1 MTQNSEK
8 PILEHVRR
16 FRFVL
21 LFLLLVGALAIGIY
35 ALRFW
40 SEHGE
45 ADPRR
50 YDRPTGSSGLVS
62 YRKQIKPILESRCVV
77 CHACYDAPCQL
88 KLGSWEGIARGVNS
102 DLVYNG
108 SRLVEAPPT
117 RLFVD
122 AQKAS
127 EWRKRG
133 FSPVLNE
140 YKNTPEQNRSASLIY
155 RVLAL
160 KQADPQPTTGLAPDV
175 LDFGLDRKQSSPK
188 IEIFDL
194 YEKTHPIA
202 GMPFGLPGID
212 PADQEQIIRWIE
224 QGAPDEGPTRLSARE
239 EAEIAAWERFL
250 NGDSLKERLMSR
262 YLYEHLFLAHL
273 HLNDAVEGP
282 AFRLVR
288 SATPPRQPISIIATR
303 RPFDAPNVERVY
315 YRLQRDLEPIVA
327 KTHMPYRLD
336 MARMDRYRALFLA
349 PGYVVNGEPSYEPRE
364 ASNGLITFRA
374 IPVES
379 RYRFLLDDALYFVM
393 TFIKGPVCRGQV
405 ALNVIEDRFWVFF
418 LAPDAGV
425 MKEPDDVARRALEEM
440 SLPAAEGSNSVAMM
454 AAWNGYAAR
463 ERRFQAE
470 RATSLRAFAA
480 SHGGARLDM
489 IWDGDGANP
498 NAALTVMRH
507 FDSATVVQ
515 GLVGEPPKTAWLVDY
530 SLLERIYYLLVA
542 GYDVYGNITH
552 NLNSRLYMDFLRMEG
567 EANFISFL
575 PPDARADALSRWYRD
590 ATKASLDHMR
600 ALVVDPVVENAIP
613 YRGADPQKEL
623 FAMLGKRLAPALDR
637 RLSLINVADAGLR
650 EQLERLAA
658 LRGEPLGL
666 LPELSYLVVR
676 DSRGVARYFTLVK
689 DTGHRN
695 VTHLL
700 LEQNELAPE
709 DNALTVVPG
718 LIGAY
723 PNAFFQLKQSELPE
737 FVQAVS
743 SLKSEDD
750 YRRLSDRFAV
760 RRTDPK
766 FWEFSDL
773 LQAAEAGMS
782 QADRGLLDYNRL
794 ENR

>member
-1 MTQNSEK
+1 MSR
-8 PILEHVRR
+8 HVRR
-16 FRFVL
+16 LSFLFIV
-21 LFLLLVGALAIGIY
+21 FLLAGSLAAGFY
-35 ALRFW
+35 TLRFW

-45 ADPRR
+45 ADRAR
-50 YDRPTGSSGLVS
+50 YDRPAASTGLVS
-62 YRKQIKPILESRCVV
+62 YRKQIQPILERRCVV

-88 KLGSWEGIARGVNS
+88 KLGSWEGIARGFSS
-102 DLVYNG
+102 DLVYHA

-127 EWRKRG
+127 EWRNRD

-140 YKNTPEQNRSASLIY
+140 YRDTPEQNRSASLIY

-160 KQADPQPTTGLAPDV
+160 KQAHPQPTAGLAPDV
-175 LDFGLDRKQSSPK
+175 LDFGLDRKQSCPK
-188 IEIFDL
+188 IETFDL
-194 YEKTHPIA
+194 YEKTHPLA

-212 PADQEQIIRWIE
+212 PADQEQIVRWVE
-224 QGAPDEGPTRLSARE
+224 QGAPDEGPAPLSAQE
-239 EAEIAAWERFL
+239 EADIAAWERFL
-250 NGDSLKERLMSR
+250 NGDSRKERLMSR

-273 HLNDAVEGP
+273 YLNDAATGP

-288 SATPPRQPISIIATR
+288 SATPPGQPISVIATR
-303 RPFDAPNVERVY
+303 RPFDAPNVGPVY

-336 MARMDRYRALFLA
+336 RARMDRYGALFLA
-349 PGYVVNGEPSYEPRE
+349 PDYVVDREPSYAPRE
-364 ASNGLITFRA
+364 ASNGFAAFRA
-374 IPVES
+374 IPEAS
-379 RYRFLLDDALYFVM
+379 RYRFLLDDAQYFVM

-405 ALNVIEDRFWVFF
+405 ALNVIDDRFWVFF
-418 LAPDAGV
+418 LAPGAGV
-425 MKEPDDVARRALEEM
+425 MRDTDDVARRALEDM
-440 SLPAAEGSNSVAMM
+440 SLPAADGSNSVPLVAT
-454 AAWNGYAAR
+454 WNGYAAR

-470 RATSLRAFAA
+470 RATSLRAFTA
-480 SHGGARLDM
+480 SHGGPRLDM

-507 FDSATVVQ
+507 FDSATVVR
-515 GLVGEPPKTAWLVDY
+515 GLVGEPPKTAWLIDY

-542 GYDVYGNITH
+542 GYDVYGNLTH

-567 EANFISFL
+567 EANFISLL
-575 PPDARADALSRWYRD
+575 PAAARAGALSRWYRD
-590 ATKASLDHMR
+590 ATKESLDHMS
-600 ALVVDPVVENAIP
+600 ALVADPAVESAIP
-613 YRGADPQKEL
+613 YRGADPQQEL
-623 FAMLGKRLAPALDR
+623 FEMLAKRLRPVLDT
-637 RLSLINVADAGLR
+637 RLSLAKVTDVALR
-650 EQLERLAA
+650 EQLERLAS
-658 LRGEPLGL
+658 LHGERLGL
-666 LPELSYLVVR
+666 LPELSYLSVR
-676 DSRGVARYFTLVK
+676 DSQGVARYFTLVK

-723 PNAFFQLKQSELPE
+723 PNAFFRIGQDELPE
-737 FVQAVS
+737 FIGAVA
-743 SLKSEDD
+743 SLNSEDD
-750 YRRLSDRFAV
+750 YRRLGDHFAV

-773 LQAAEAGMS
+773 LQAAEAQMD

>member
-1 MTQNSEK
+1 MS
-8 PILEHVRR
+8 EHVRY

-21 LFLLLVGALAIGIY
+21 SFLLLVGALAIGIY

-45 ADPRR
+45 ADPTR
-50 YDRPTGSSGLVS
+50 YDRPTGSTGPVS
-62 YRKQIKPILESRCVV
+62 YRKQIKPILENRCVV

-88 KLGSWEGIARGVNS
+88 KLGSWEGIARGVSS
-102 DLVYNG
+102 DRVYNG

-160 KQADPQPTTGLAPDV
+160 KRDHPQPTAGLAPDI
-175 LDFGLDRKQSSPK
+175 LDFGLDRKQSCPK
-188 IEIFDL
+188 IETFDL
-194 YEKTHPIA
+194 YGKTHPLA
-202 GMPFGLPGID
+202 GMPFSLPGID
-212 PADQEQIIRWIE
+212 PADLKQIIRWIE
-224 QGAPDEGPTRLSARE
+224 EGAPDEGPSPLSGRE
-239 EAEIAAWERFL
+239 EADIAAWERFL
-250 NGDSLKERLMSR
+250 NGNSLKERLMSR

-273 HLNDAVEGP
+273 YLNDAVAGP
-282 AFRLVR
+282 VFRLVR
-288 SATPPRQPISIIATR
+288 SATPPGQPVSVIATR
-303 RPFDAPNVERVY
+303 RPFDAPNVEPVY

-336 MARMDRYRALFLA
+336 MARMDRYRTLFLA
-349 PGYVVNGEPSYEPRE
+349 PDYVVDREPSYAPRE
-364 ASNGLITFRA
+364 ASNGLATFRA
-374 IPVES
+374 IPMES
-379 RYRFLLDDALYFVM
+379 RYRFLLDDAQHFVM
-393 TFIKGPVCRGQV
+393 TFIKEPVCRGQV

-425 MKEPDDVARRALEEM
+425 LREPDDVARRALEDM
-440 SLPAAEGSNSVAMM
+440 SLPAAEGSNSMAMP
-454 AAWNGYAAR
+454 AAWNAYAAR
-463 ERRFQAE
+463 QRRFQAE
-470 RATSLRAFAA
+470 RATSLRSFAA

-489 IWDGDGANP
+489 IWEGDGANP
-498 NAALTVMRH
+498 NAGLTVMRH

-575 PPDARADALSRWYRD
+575 PSDARADALSRWYRD
-590 ATKASLDHMR
+590 ATKESLDHMR
-600 ALVVDPVVENAIP
+600 ALVVDPAVDSAIP
-613 YRGADPQKEL
+613 YRGADPQNEL
-623 FAMLGKRLAPALDR
+623 FAMLGKRLGPVLDR

-658 LRGEPLGL
+658 LRGERLGL

-676 DSRGVARYFTLVK
+676 DSRGVVRYFTLVK

-723 PNAFFQLKQSELPE
+723 PNAFFRLEQSKLPE

-743 SLKSEDD
+743 PLKSEDD

-773 LQAAEAGMS
+773 LQAAEAGTGR
-782 QADRGLLDYNRL
+782 ADRGLLDYNRL

>member
-1 MTQNSEK
+1 MWE
-8 PILEHVRR
+8 PIRR
-16 FRFVL
+16 LRLVFVV
-21 LFLLLVGALAIGIY
+21 FLLAGAVAAGLY
-35 ALRFW
+35 AFQFW
-40 SEHGE
+40 KEHGE
-45 ADPRR
+45 ADPTR
-50 YDRPTGSSGLVS
+50 YDSPAASAGPVS
-62 YRKQIKPILESRCVV
+62 YREQIQPILERRCVV

-88 KLGSWEGIARGVNS
+88 KLGSWEGIARGLS
-102 DLVYNG
+102 PDLVYNG
-108 SRLVEAPPT
+108 SRLAEAPPT

-140 YKNTPEQNRSASLIY
+140 YRNTPEVNRSASLIY
-155 RVLAL
+155 RILAL
-160 KQADPQPTTGLAPDV
+160 KQAHPQPTAGLAPGD
-175 LDFGLDRKQSSPK
+175 LDFSLDRKQSCPK
-188 IEIFDL
+188 IETFDL
-194 YEKTHPIA
+194 YEKTHPLA
-202 GMPFGLPGID
+202 GMPFGLPGIA
-212 PADQEQIIRWIE
+212 PADQEQIDRWIE
-224 QGAPDEGPTRLSARE
+224 QGAPDEGPPTLSGRE

-250 NGDSLKERLMSR
+250 NGNSLKERLMSR

-273 HLNDAVEGP
+273 YLNDAAGGP
-282 AFRLVR
+282 IFRLVR
-288 SATPPRQPISIIATR
+288 SATPPGQPVSDIAAR

-336 MARMDRYRALFLA
+336 MARMDRYRTLFLA
-349 PGYVVNGEPSYEPRE
+349 PDYVVDREPFYAPRE
-364 ASNGLITFRA
+364 ASNGLAAFRA
-374 IPVES
+374 IPMES
-379 RYRFLLDDALYFVM
+379 RYRFLLDDAQYFVM

-405 ALNVIEDRFWVFF
+405 ALNVIDDRFWVFF
-418 LAPDAGV
+418 LAPGVGVLKDA
-425 MKEPDDVARRALEEM
+425 DDVARRALEDM
-440 SLPAAEGSNSVAMM
+440 SLPAADGSNSVPLVTV
-454 AAWNGYAAR
+454 WNGYAAR

-480 SHGGARLDM
+480 FHGGPRLDM

-507 FDSATVVQ
+507 FDSATVVR
-515 GLVGEPPKTAWLVDY
+515 GLVGEPPKTAWLLDY
-530 SLLERIYYLLVA
+530 SLFERIYYLLVA
-542 GYDVYGNITH
+542 GYDVYGNLTH

-575 PPDARADALSRWYRD
+575 PASARADALSRWYRD
-590 ATKASLDHMR
+590 ATKESLDHMR
-600 ALVVDPVVENAIP
+600 ALVADPEVESAVP
-613 YRGADPQKEL
+613 YRGADPEQEL
-623 FAMLGKRLAPALDR
+623 LAMLGNHLRPVLDT
-637 RLSLINVADAGLR
+637 RLSLANVTDADLR
-650 EQLERLAA
+650 EQLVRLAA
-658 LRGEPLGL
+658 LRGESLGL
-666 LPELSYLVVR
+666 MPELSYLVIR
-676 DSRGVARYFTLVK
+676 DSQGAMLYFTLVK

-723 PNAFFQLKQSELPE
+723 PNAFFRLGQAELPE
-737 FVQAVS
+737 FIGAVA

-750 YRRLSDRFAV
+750 YRRLGDRFMV
-760 RRTDPK
+760 RRTDPR

-773 LQAAEAGMS
+773 LQAAEARMD

>member
-1 MTQNSEK
+1 MS
-8 PILEHVRR
+8 EHVRY

-21 LFLLLVGALAIGIY
+21 SFLLLVGALAIGIY

-45 ADPRR
+45 ADPTR
-50 YDRPTGSSGLVS
+50 YDRPTGSTGPVS
-62 YRKQIKPILESRCVV
+62 YRKQIKPILENRCVV

-88 KLGSWEGIARGVNS
+88 KLGSWEGIARGVSS
-102 DLVYNG
+102 DRVYNG

-160 KQADPQPTTGLAPDV
+160 KQAHPQPTAGLAPDV
-175 LDFGLDRKQSSPK
+175 FDFGLDRKQSCPK

-194 YEKTHPIA
+194 YEKTHPLA

-224 QGAPDEGPTRLSARE
+224 QGAPDDGPTQLSARE

-250 NGDSLKERLMSR
+250 NGDTLKERLMSR
-262 YLYEHLFLAHL
+262 YVYEHLFLAHL
-273 HLNDAVEGP
+273 YLNDAVEGP

-336 MARMDRYRALFLA
+336 MARMDRYRALFLS
-349 PGYVVNGEPSYEPRE
+349 PDYVVDEEPSYEPRE
-364 ASNGLITFRA
+364 ASNGLSTFRA

-405 ALNVIEDRFWVFF
+405 ALNVIDDRFWVFF

-425 MKEPDDVARRALEEM
+425 LREPDDVARRALEDM
-440 SLPAAEGSNSVAMM
+440 SLPAAEGSNSMAMP
-454 AAWNGYAAR
+454 AAWNAYAAR
-463 ERRFQAE
+463 QRRFQAE

-590 ATKASLDHMR
+590 ATKESLDHMR
-600 ALVVDPVVENAIP
+600 ALVVDPAVDSAIP
-613 YRGADPQKEL
+613 YRGADPQNEL
-623 FAMLGKRLAPALDR
+623 FAMLGKRLGPVLDR

-658 LRGEPLGL
+658 LRGERLGL

-676 DSRGVARYFTLVK
+676 DSRGVVRYFTLVK

-709 DNALTVVPG
+709 DNALTVVLG

-723 PNAFFQLKQSELPE
+723 PNAFFRLEQSELPE

-750 YRRLSDRFAV
+750 YRNLSDRFAV